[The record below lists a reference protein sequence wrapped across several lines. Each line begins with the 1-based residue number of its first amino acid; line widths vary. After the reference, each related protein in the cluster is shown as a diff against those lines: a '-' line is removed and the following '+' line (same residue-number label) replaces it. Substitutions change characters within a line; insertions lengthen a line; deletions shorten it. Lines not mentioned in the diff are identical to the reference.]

1 MCETITHNR
10 GAEAK
15 RRQCVWPR
23 GFTLIELLVVIAIIA
38 ILAAL
43 LLPALAKAKDKATA
57 IACLSNMRNWAQA
70 TVMYT
75 SDYND
80 RIPYFGLGT
89 SGSTEPFWEALLA
102 PYLNRSAPPGVNV
115 ASTEIYTNAVRKC
128 PGGKRSADRAD
139 GWDTWIGPN
148 YGWFNATG
156 PLTAP
161 FYYAASSSGGMNPPV
176 RTSQIRKPA
185 DALIYMDTVTH
196 YVYSPVQFP
205 FTRDMDGDGM
215 LDDGMGAYGYSTP
228 YNAGR
233 PKVHSAG
240 ANVTLLDGHVERVP
254 FKKLWANNNGIVTHS
269 FWYMDD

>member
-1 MCETITHNR
+1 MYETAIGNAAIEAEYRRNR
-10 GAEAK
+10 SLL
-15 RRQCVWPR
+15 

-38 ILAAL
+38 ILAAM
-43 LLPALAKAKDKATA
+43 LLPALAKAKSKAQA

-70 TVMYT
+70 TVMYA
-75 SDYND
+75 SDYGD
-80 RIPYFGLGT
+80 QIPYFGYGG

-102 PYLNRSAPPGVNV
+102 PYLTRSAPAGVNV
-115 ASTEIYTNAVRKC
+115 ALTDIYTNAVRKC
-128 PGGKRSADRAD
+128 PGGKYTAAKAE

-148 YGWFNATG
+148 YGWYSPNG

-161 FYYAASSSGGMNPPV
+161 FYYAAASGGGLNPAV
-176 RTSQIRKPA
+176 KVSRIRKPA

-215 LDDGMGAYGYSTP
+215 LDDGMAAFGYQTP

-233 PKVHSAG
+233 PKVHSEG

-254 FKKLWANNNGIVTHS
+254 FKKLWGNNNGVVTHS
-269 FWYMDD
+269 FWYMED